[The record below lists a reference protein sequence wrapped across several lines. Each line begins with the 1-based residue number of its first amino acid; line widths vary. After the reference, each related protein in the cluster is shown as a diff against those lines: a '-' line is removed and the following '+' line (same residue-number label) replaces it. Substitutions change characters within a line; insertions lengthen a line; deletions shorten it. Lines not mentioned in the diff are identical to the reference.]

1 LFRYISRI
9 AGVRPLDGGEACR
22 SGAEEQPGGTADR
35 ETEERMY
42 PVVLGV
48 HNLARWVVIAAGVWA
63 VVRIWSGW
71 VRRSPWTDGHARAAR
86 LFTGA
91 LDLQFLVGLVL
102 YLFFSPLTREAFRDL
117 GAAMRDAPVRY
128 FVVEHVVIM
137 FAAIVVAHIGAGRV
151 RRARTDAAKFQQAAL
166 WLGVALAA
174 VLGFVP
180 WARPLVPSF

>member
-1 LFRYISRI
+1 
-9 AGVRPLDGGEACR
+9 
-22 SGAEEQPGGTADR
+22 
-35 ETEERMY
+35 MY

-48 HNLARWVVIAAGVWA
+48 HNVVRWLVIAAGVWA

-71 VRRSPWTDGHARAAR
+71 MRRAAWTNGHARATR
-86 LFTGA
+86 LFVGA

-102 YLFFSPLTREAFRDL
+102 YLFFSPLTRQAFRDL

-137 FAAIVVAHIGAGRV
+137 LAAIVVAHIGAARV
-151 RRARTDAAKFQQAAL
+151 NRAGSDAAKFQQAAL